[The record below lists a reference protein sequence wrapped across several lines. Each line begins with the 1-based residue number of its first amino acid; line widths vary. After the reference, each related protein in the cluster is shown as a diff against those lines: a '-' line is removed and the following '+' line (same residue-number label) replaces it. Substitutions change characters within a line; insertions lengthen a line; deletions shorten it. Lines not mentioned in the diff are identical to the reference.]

1 MNYGAGY
8 KPQALQQPTLAGRCS
23 RGCCHWYGVNQ
34 IDLLGEQGNKKE
46 KNVEKSSILR
56 AI

>member
-8 KPQALQQPTLAGRCS
+8 KPQALQQSALAGGYIGRS
-23 RGCCHWYGVNQ
+23 CHWHGVNQ
-34 IDLLGEQGNKKE
+34 IDLLGEQGDKKE